1 MRNTS
6 SFCRSLLRGAGQV
19 MFMDNVNT
27 GTLFLA
33 GIIIGSWMY
42 GTVIVAVGAMVG
54 LIASTIPAYLLR
66 KGEEDADQGLCGY
79 NGVLIGCALPTFF
92 GSTPFMWASLIILSA
107 ISPWLRELMNKYLKN
122 FGINALTFPFIL
134 LTWLSFCFALPP
146 VTTVSAEPIQDLTV
160 SNLAEALMNG
170 VSQVFLIN
178 SYVCGALFLLG
189 LLIADW
195 RAAVWCT
202 FGSAAG
208 MAMAFAFQQ
217 DPTAITNGLYG
228 FNPAL
233 TAIALGTVFHKST
246 MVTIVGIIITF
257 FIQIALV
264 HLLSPIGIPGLTAPF
279 CIATWIIQIITSKAK

>member
-92 GSTPFMWASLIILSA
+92 GSTPFMWASLIILLQ
-107 ISPWLRELMNKYLKN
+107 SPR
-122 FGINALTFPFIL
+122 
-134 LTWLSFCFALPP
+134 
-146 VTTVSAEPIQDLTV
+146 
-160 SNLAEALMNG
+160 
-170 VSQVFLIN
+170 
-178 SYVCGALFLLG
+178 
-189 LLIADW
+189 
-195 RAAVWCT
+195 
-202 FGSAAG
+202 GSE
-208 MAMAFAFQQ
+208 
-217 DPTAITNGLYG
+217 N
-228 FNPAL
+228 
-233 TAIALGTVFHKST
+233 
-246 MVTIVGIIITF
+246 
-257 FIQIALV
+257 
-264 HLLSPIGIPGLTAPF
+264 
-279 CIATWIIQIITSKAK
+279 